1 MIYLYDILA
10 NFNETLYD
18 FYDWKTEDTIL
29 HLRKVPL
36 FKIDTSTF
44 IDISFNETVV
54 DKNFLEKIYNKTQVF
69 TARNVETINYC
80 AVFTNDLNAVIVM
93 FKQSGKVI
101 KKSKMLVN
109 EEMEVLSISAKIE
122 KTNLEYIVEKKNK
135 FSNMTRSEKIEINNL
150 IESIN
155 EVKDNEEIINYLYF
169 EWFNHLPGKNAHA
182 HLIKDIKK
190 SYSSKSKELLSLLNI
205 IKVKK

>member
-1 MIYLYDILA
+1 MIYIYDILA

-36 FKIDTSTF
+36 FKIDTSAF
-44 IDISFNETVV
+44 IDISFNETIV

-80 AVFTNDLNAVIVM
+80 AVFTNDINAVIIM
-93 FKQSGKVI
+93 FKQGGKVI

-122 KTNLEYIVEKKNK
+122 KTNLEYKVEKKNK
-135 FSNMTRSEKIEINNL
+135 FSNMTRSEKIEVNNL
-150 IESIN
+150 IEIIN
-155 EVKDNEEIINYLYF
+155 ELKDNEEIINYIYF
-169 EWFNHLPGKNAHA
+169 EWFNHLPDKNAHA
-182 HLIKDIKK
+182 RLIKDIKK

>member
-36 FKIDTSTF
+36 FKIDTSAF
-44 IDISFNETVV
+44 IDISFNETIV

-80 AVFTNDLNAVIVM
+80 AVFTNDINAVIIM
-93 FKQSGKVI
+93 FKQGGKVI

-122 KTNLEYIVEKKNK
+122 KTNLEYKVEKKNK
-135 FSNMTRSEKIEINNL
+135 FSNMTRSEKIEVNNL
-150 IESIN
+150 IEIIN
-155 EVKDNEEIINYLYF
+155 ELKDNEEIINYIYF
-169 EWFNHLPGKNAHA
+169 EWFNHLPDKNAHA
-182 HLIKDIKK
+182 RLIKDIKK

>member
-1 MIYLYDILA
+1 MIYIYDILA

-36 FKIDTSTF
+36 FKIDTSAF
-44 IDISFNETVV
+44 IDISFNETIV

-80 AVFTNDLNAVIVM
+80 AVFTNDINAVIIM
-93 FKQSGKVI
+93 FKQGGKVI

-122 KTNLEYIVEKKNK
+122 KTYLEYKVEKKNK

-169 EWFNHLPGKNAHA
+169 EWFNHLPGENAHA

-190 SYSSKSKELLSLLNI
+190 SYSSKIKELLSLLNI

>member
-36 FKIDTSTF
+36 FKIDTSAF
-44 IDISFNETVV
+44 IDISFNETIV

-80 AVFTNDLNAVIVM
+80 AVFTNDINAVIIM
-93 FKQSGKVI
+93 FKQDGKVI

-122 KTNLEYIVEKKNK
+122 KTNLEYKVEKKNK

-190 SYSSKSKELLSLLNI
+190 SYSSKIKELLSLLNI

>member
-1 MIYLYDILA
+1 MIYIYDILA

-36 FKIDTSTF
+36 FKIDTSAF

-80 AVFTNDLNAVIVM
+80 AVFTNDLNAVIIM
-93 FKQSGKVI
+93 FKQGGKVI

-122 KTNLEYIVEKKNK
+122 KTNLEYKVEKKNK
-135 FSNMTRSEKIEINNL
+135 FSNMTRSEKIEVNNL
-150 IESIN
+150 IEIIN
-155 EVKDNEEIINYLYF
+155 ELKDNEEIINYIYF
-169 EWFNHLPGKNAHA
+169 EWFNHLPDKNALA
-182 HLIKDIKK
+182 RLIKDIKK

>member
-1 MIYLYDILA
+1 MIYIYDILA

-36 FKIDTSTF
+36 FKIDTSAF
-44 IDISFNETVV
+44 IDISFNETIV

-101 KKSKMLVN
+101 K
-109 EEMEVLSISAKIE
+109 
-122 KTNLEYIVEKKNK
+122 
-135 FSNMTRSEKIEINNL
+135 
-150 IESIN
+150 
-155 EVKDNEEIINYLYF
+155 
-169 EWFNHLPGKNAHA
+169 
-182 HLIKDIKK
+182 
-190 SYSSKSKELLSLLNI
+190 
-205 IKVKK
+205 